1 MDVEPGTIVGEKYR
15 LEAPLSRGGMG
26 SVWGARHVQLGAP
39 VAIKFMDPEH
49 AASPEFRARF
59 YREARTAANLESPH
73 VVSVQD
79 YGIQGTVPYLVMEL
93 LRGEDLSRRL
103 RRVRR
108 LALADAARI
117 AVQTGKALRRAHESG
132 LVHRDL
138 KPSNLFLSRVDGE
151 EEIVKV
157 LDFGIA
163 KQLTGK
169 LLTDETTKTGE
180 LLGSPFYMSPEQ
192 ARGDRDLDARSD
204 LWSLGVIL
212 FRAVTGKLPF
222 EGDVLGAVLSRI
234 LVEPIAAPTQLVPE
248 LPAELD
254 AFFQR
259 ALARDRS
266 QRFGSAQEMVLA
278 FVAAAGESDA
288 PVPSAPR
295 PPPTSRTGTLLGLSP
310 GGAAEPEGPGD
321 ARSLSW
327 TDGEAPRPPKD
338 ALAPLTDPSHPGTLT
353 VAAAGEVHEPPRPR
367 ASAAR
372 WLLACGALAVISGT
386 FAVTALRPAA
396 EEGAARAV
404 APVEPEAA
412 RSTAPPAGRVVRGAT
427 PVVDRLPVAG
437 SAPAIESAP
446 AIDGAPVAEGLP
458 LAAEGLPVMD
468 TTPPSPAP
476 SGTAELEAAAAPQ
489 ASPSRPARRRSPN
502 RSPEIVDPWRG
513 R

>member
-26 SVWGARHVQLGAP
+26 SVWTARHVHLGAP

-108 LALADAARI
+108 LGLADAARVAI
-117 AVQTGKALRRAHESG
+117 QTGKALRRAHESG

-138 KPSNLFLSRVDGE
+138 KPGNLFLARVDDE

-169 LLTDETTKTGE
+169 LLSDETTKTGE

-234 LVEPIAAPTQLVPE
+234 LVEPIPAATRIAPE

-254 AFFQR
+254 AFFLR
-259 ALARDRS
+259 ALARDRA
-266 QRFGSAQEMVLA
+266 QRFASAQEMVLA
-278 FVAAAGESDA
+278 FVAAAGDVGVPLPA
-288 PVPSAPR
+288 PSAPR
-295 PPPTSRTGTLLGLSP
+295 PPPASRTGTLLGLSP
-310 GGAAEPEGPGD
+310 GGTAEPEGPGD
-321 ARSLSW
+321 VGSLTW
-327 TDGEAPRPPKD
+327 TDGKAPRPPEE
-338 ALAPLTDPSHPGTLT
+338 ALTPLPDPSQPGTLT
-353 VAAAGEVHEPPRPR
+353 AAAAGEIREAERPR
-367 ASAAR
+367 ASATR
-372 WLLACGALAVISGT
+372 WLVACGALSVISGT
-386 FAVTALRPAA
+386 VALTALRPAA

-404 APVEPEAA
+404 APVQPEAA
-412 RSTAPPAGRVVRGAT
+412 RTTAPPVVIRGAT
-427 PVVDRLPVAG
+427 PAMDRLPVVERAPG
-437 SAPAIESAP
+437 AEGAPAL
-446 AIDGAPVAEGLP
+446 DGAPVV
-458 LAAEGLPVMD
+458 EGLPVRD
-468 TTPPSPAP
+468 ATPP
-476 SGTAELEAAAAPQ
+476 SGTAEPEAAIAPQ
-489 ASPSRPARRRSPN
+489 ASPARPAPRRSP
-502 RSPEIVDPWRG
+502 RRASEIVDPWRG

>member
-15 LEAPLSRGGMG
+15 LEGPLSRGGMG
-26 SVWGARHVQLGAP
+26 SVWVARHVELGAP

-108 LALADAARI
+108 LPLAEAARI
-117 AVQTGKALRRAHESG
+117 AIQTCKALRRAHDSG

-138 KPSNLFLSRVDGE
+138 KPGNLFLSRVDDD

-169 LLTDETTKTGE
+169 LLSDETTKTGE

-192 ARGDRDLDARSD
+192 ARGDKNLDARSD

-212 FRAVTGKLPF
+212 FRAVTGRLPF

-234 LVEPIAAPTQLVPE
+234 LVEPIPQATQLAPD

-254 AFFQR
+254 DFFLR
-259 ALARDRS
+259 ALSRDRS
-266 QRFGSAQEMVLA
+266 QRFQSAQEMVLA
-278 FVAAAGESDA
+278 FVAAAGDIGVPL
-288 PVPSAPR
+288 PVPSVPR
-295 PPPTSRTGTLLGLSP
+295 PPPPASRTGTLLGLSP
-310 GGAAEPEGPGD
+310 GGTAEPEGPGD
-321 ARSLSW
+321 ARALSW
-327 TDGEAPRPPKD
+327 SGAEPSRLQLDAPT
-338 ALAPLTDPSHPGTLT
+338 PLPEPSQPGTLT
-353 VAAAGEVHEPPRPR
+353 AAAAGEVPDTRRPR
-367 ASAAR
+367 VSATRR
-372 WLLACGALAVISGT
+372 WLLACGALSVISGT
-386 FAVTALRPAA
+386 IAITALRPVG
-396 EEGAARAV
+396 EEGAAPATAQPAAV
-404 APVEPEAA
+404 LPATPPVEL
-412 RSTAPPAGRVVRGAT
+412 VRAST
-427 PVVDRLPVAG
+427 PVVKGLPVAAG
-437 SAPAIESAP
+437 APVVAESAP
-446 AIDGAPVAEGLP
+446 MFD
-458 LAAEGLPVMD
+458 AAS
-468 TTPPSPAP
+468 PSPAP
-476 SGTAELEAAAAPQ
+476 SSRAEPGAAAAPQ
-489 ASPSRPARRRSPN
+489 ASPARPAKRRSPR
-502 RSPEIVDPWRG
+502 RSRELVDPWQR

>member
-15 LEAPLSRGGMG
+15 LEKPLSRGGMG
-26 SVWGARHVQLGAP
+26 SVWAARHVQLGAP

-79 YGIQGTVPYLVMEL
+79 YGIQGSVPYLVMEL

-108 LALADAARI
+108 IPLADAARI

-138 KPSNLFLSRVDGE
+138 KPGNLFLARVDDD

-163 KQLTGK
+163 KQLAGK
-169 LLTDETTKTGE
+169 LLSGETTKTGE

-192 ARGDRDLDARSD
+192 ARGDKDLDARSD

-234 LVEPIAAPTQLVPE
+234 LVEPIPLATQLASD

-254 AFFQR
+254 GFFLR
-259 ALARDRS
+259 ALSRERS
-266 QRFGSAQEMVLA
+266 QRFQSAQEMVHA
-278 FVAAAGESDA
+278 FVAAAGDLGIPLPA
-288 PVPSAPR
+288 PSVPR
-295 PPPTSRTGTLLGLSP
+295 PPPAASRTGTLLGLSP
-310 GGAAEPEGPGD
+310 AGAAELSGPGD
-321 ARSLSW
+321 VGALSW
-327 TDGEAPRPPKD
+327 SEGSEDQGAAPRED
-338 ALAPLTDPSHPGTLT
+338 ALTPLPDPSQPGTLT
-353 VAAAGEVHEPPRPR
+353 AAAAGEVRDARRPR
-367 ASAAR
+367 ASATRR
-372 WLLACGALAVISGT
+372 WLLACGALFVLSGT
-386 FAVTALRPAA
+386 AALTALRPVGQ
-396 EEGAARAV
+396 EGAGAV
-404 APVEPEAA
+404 VTPVEPALVEPAPA
-412 RSTAPPAGRVVRGAT
+412 ITAPPVEVARAST
-427 PVVDRLPVAG
+427 PVADRLLVP
-437 SAPAIESAP
+437 ESAP
-446 AIDGAPVAEGLP
+446 AV
-458 LAAEGLPVMD
+458 D
-468 TTPPSPAP
+468 TAPPSPAP
-476 SGTAELEAAAAPQ
+476 SGTAAPAASAARKDP
-489 ASPSRPARRRSPN
+489 PARSAPRRAPH
-502 RSPEIVDPWRG
+502 RAREIVDPWQR

>member
-15 LEAPLSRGGMG
+15 LEGPLSRGGMG
-26 SVWGARHVQLGAP
+26 SVWAARHVQLGAP

-108 LALADAARI
+108 IPLAAAARI
-117 AVQTGKALRRAHESG
+117 ALQTGKALRRAHESG

-138 KPSNLFLSRVDGE
+138 KPGNLFLARVDDE

-163 KQLTGK
+163 KQLSGK
-169 LLTDETTKTGE
+169 LLSGETTKTGE

-192 ARGDRDLDARSD
+192 ARGDKDLDARSD

-234 LVEPIAAPTQLVPE
+234 LVEPIPLATQLASD

-254 AFFQR
+254 GFFLR
-259 ALARDRS
+259 ALSRERS
-266 QRFGSAQEMVLA
+266 QRFQSAQEMAHA
-278 FVAAAGESDA
+278 FVAAAGDLGIPLPA
-288 PVPSAPR
+288 PSVPSSPR
-295 PPPTSRTGTLLGLSP
+295 PAAVASRTGTLLGLSP
-310 GGAAEPEGPGD
+310 AGAAELEGAGDLGAAPWSEGDRAGPREEALTPLPE
-321 ARSLSW
+321 
-327 TDGEAPRPPKD
+327 
-338 ALAPLTDPSHPGTLT
+338 PSQPGTLT
-353 VAAAGEVHEPPRPR
+353 AAAAGEIRDARRPR
-367 ASAAR
+367 GSATRR
-372 WLLACGALAVISGT
+372 WLLACGALFVLSGT
-386 FAVTALRPAA
+386 AAVTALRAVGR
-396 EEGAARAV
+396 EGAGLVV
-404 APVEPEAA
+404 APVEPAPIEPAA
-412 RSTAPPAGRVVRGAT
+412 VISAPPVEVARAAT
-427 PVVDRLPVAG
+427 PVMDRLLVA
-437 SAPAIESAP
+437 
-446 AIDGAPVAEGLP
+446 DGAQ
-458 LAAEGLPVMD
+458 AAD
-468 TTPPSPAP
+468 SAPPSPAP
-476 SGTAELEAAAAPQ
+476 SGTAEPAASAARKDP
-489 ASPSRPARRRSPN
+489 PARSAPRRVPH
-502 RSPEIVDPWRG
+502 RAREIIDPWQR

>member
-15 LEAPLSRGGMG
+15 LEGPLSRGGMG
-26 SVWGARHVQLGAP
+26 SVWVARHVQLGAP

-108 LALADAARI
+108 LSVAEAARI
-117 AVQTGKALRRAHESG
+117 VLQTGKALRRAHESG

-138 KPSNLFLSRVDGE
+138 KPGNLFLSRVDDE

-169 LLTDETTKTGE
+169 LLSDETTKTGE

-192 ARGDRDLDARSD
+192 ARGDKDLDARSD

-234 LVEPIAAPTQLVPE
+234 LVEPIPLATQLVSD

-254 AFFQR
+254 AFFLR
-259 ALARDRS
+259 ALSRDRA
-266 QRFGSAQEMVLA
+266 QRFQSAQEMVHA
-278 FVAAAGESDA
+278 FVAAAGDLGIPLPA
-288 PVPSAPR
+288 PSVPR
-295 PPPTSRTGTLLGLSP
+295 PEPVTSRTGTLLGLSP
-310 GGAAEPEGPGD
+310 GGAAELTGAGDLGALSGSEDEGAG
-321 ARSLSW
+321 
-327 TDGEAPRPPKD
+327 PRND
-338 ALAPLTDPSHPGTLT
+338 ALTPLPDPLDQGTLT
-353 VAAAGEVHEPPRPR
+353 AAAAGEVHDARRPR
-367 ASAAR
+367 ASATRR
-372 WLLACGALAVISGT
+372 WLLACGALFVLSGT
-386 FAVTALRPAA
+386 VAITALRAIGKEA
-396 EEGAARAV
+396 KEGAAPVV
-404 APVEPEAA
+404 APLQPAPVSSASPPVEVARASTPEMDLLLVAA
-412 RSTAPPAGRVVRGAT
+412 DAPAADTAPPS
-427 PVVDRLPVAG
+427 L
-437 SAPAIESAP
+437 
-446 AIDGAPVAEGLP
+446 
-458 LAAEGLPVMD
+458 
-468 TTPPSPAP
+468 AP
-476 SGTAELEAAAAPQ
+476 SGTAEPAASAARKD
-489 ASPSRPARRRSPN
+489 RPARSAPRRVPH
-502 RSPEIVDPWRG
+502 RAREIIDPWQR

>member
-15 LEAPLSRGGMG
+15 LEGPLSRGGMG
-26 SVWGARHVQLGAP
+26 SVWVARHLQLGAP

-108 LALADAARI
+108 LALADAARVAI
-117 AVQTGKALRRAHESG
+117 QTGKALRRAHESG

-138 KPSNLFLSRVDGE
+138 KPGNLFLARVDDE
-151 EEIVKV
+151 DEIVKV

-169 LLTDETTKTGE
+169 LLSDETTKTGE

-192 ARGDRDLDARSD
+192 ARGDKDLDARSD

-234 LVEPIAAPTQLVPE
+234 LVEPIPMVTQIAPD
-248 LPAELD
+248 LPMELD
-254 AFFQR
+254 GFFLR
-259 ALARDRS
+259 ALSRDRS
-266 QRFGSAQEMVLA
+266 QRFQSAQEMVLA
-278 FVAAAGESDA
+278 FVAAAGDIGVPL

-295 PPPTSRTGTLLGLSP
+295 PPPSASRTGTLLGLSP
-310 GGAAEPEGPGD
+310 GGTAEPEGPGD
-321 ARSLSW
+321 VRSMSLSW
-327 TDGEAPRPPKD
+327 RGDEAPRPPKD
-338 ALAPLTDPSHPGTLT
+338 ALTPLPDPSQPGTLT
-353 VAAAGEVHEPPRPR
+353 AAASGEVHDVRRPR
-367 ASAAR
+367 ATATR
-372 WLLACGALAVISGT
+372 WLLACGALSVISGT
-386 FAVTALRPAA
+386 IAITALRPVA
-396 EEGAARAV
+396 EEGAASV
-404 APVEPEAA
+404 IAPA
-412 RSTAPPAGRVVRGAT
+412 RSSAVSAAAPQAELARASTPGVGRPPVVEGT
-427 PVVDRLPVAG
+427 PVVDRAPVV
-437 SAPAIESAP
+437 E
-446 AIDGAPVAEGLP
+446 GAPVAN
-458 LAAEGLPVMD
+458 
-468 TTPPSPAP
+468 TT
-476 SGTAELEAAAAPQ
+476 
-489 ASPSRPARRRSPN
+489 SPSRPAESEAAVAPQPSSSRPSPRRSP
-502 RSPEIVDPWRG
+502 RRVTEIVDPWRG

>member
-15 LEAPLSRGGMG
+15 LEGPLSRGGMG
-26 SVWGARHVQLGAP
+26 AVWAARHVHLGAP

-108 LALADAARI
+108 ISLADAARI
-117 AVQTGKALRRAHESG
+117 ALQTGKALRRAHESG

-138 KPSNLFLSRVDGE
+138 KPGNLFLSRVDDE

-192 ARGDRDLDARSD
+192 ARGDKDLDARSD

-234 LVEPIAAPTQLVPE
+234 LVEPIPLATQLASD
-248 LPAELD
+248 LPAD
-254 AFFQR
+254 VDGFFLR
-259 ALARDRS
+259 ALARDRA
-266 QRFGSAQEMVLA
+266 QRFQSAQEMVHA
-278 FVAAAGESDA
+278 FVTAAGDLGIPLPA
-288 PVPSAPR
+288 PSAPR
-295 PPPTSRTGTLLGLSP
+295 SAPVTSRTGTLLGLSP
-310 GGAAEPEGPGD
+310 GGAAELEGTGD
-321 ARSLSW
+321 LGALSW
-327 TDGEAPRPPKD
+327 SGDQGAGPRKD
-338 ALAPLTDPSHPGTLT
+338 ALTPLPDPFQDGTLT
-353 VAAAGEVHEPPRPR
+353 AAAAGEVRDARRPR
-367 ASAAR
+367 AHATLR
-372 WLLACGALAVISGT
+372 WLLACGALFVLSGT
-386 FAVTALRPAA
+386 IAITALRSVG
-396 EEGAARAV
+396 EEGAAPV
-404 APVEPEAA
+404 IEPLQPAPV
-412 RSTAPPAGRVVRGAT
+412 SSAPP
-427 PVVDRLPVAG
+427 PVEVARASAPVIDRLLVVAD
-437 SAPAIESAP
+437 APAADR
-446 AIDGAPVAEGLP
+446 A
-458 LAAEGLPVMD
+458 
-468 TTPPSPAP
+468 PPSPAP
-476 SGTAELEAAAAPQ
+476 SDTVEAPSDTAEPAASAARKDPPTRS
-489 ASPSRPARRRSPN
+489 APRRVPRRAR
-502 RSPEIVDPWRG
+502 EIVDPWQR